1 MFGRLLLLLVS
12 FRERLQVCDAV
23 VEVSDVFLDKES
35 EMLHFCGVIVEE
47 GSLPS
52 QGAEAFQSAAGDS

>member
-1 MFGRLLLLLVS
+1 M
-12 FRERLQVCDAV
+12 

-47 GSLPS
+47 GSLAG
-52 QGAEAFQSAAGDS
+52 QGAEAFQSATGDSQVVADECCHARELARSCAS